1 MEEEDYGT
9 YCFLM
14 ESRGV
19 EFLSL
24 TLIPSPPT
32 CPPPPQQAIFTRR
45 LKVKDRG
52 RKGARRD
59 RMREMKKITEKK
71 REGYKQKGG

>member
-32 CPPPPQQAIFTRR
+32 CRRPPPPASHFHQE
-45 LKVKDRG
+45 VKSEGPRKERG
-52 RKGARRD
+52 EERQNERD
-59 RMREMKKITEKK
+59 EDNGEKK
-71 REGYKQKGG
+71 RRI